1 MSRDLQ
7 YAFLDQ
13 GLLELQNAYQIQA
26 RHTEML
32 ALYHF
37 SKDHHL
43 AQREIFLKEVESLED
58 SLIVLQRLLNL
69 FCYQECLHQ
78 VF

>member
-13 GLLELQNAYQIQA
+13 DLLKLQKADQIQA
-26 RHTEML
+26 PHTEML

-37 SKDHHL
+37 STDYHL
-43 AQREIFLKEVESLED
+43 AQREIFLKEVES
-58 SLIVLQRLLNL
+58 
-69 FCYQECLHQ
+69 
-78 VF
+78 

>member
-13 GLLELQNAYQIQA
+13 GLLELQNADQIQA

-37 SKDHHL
+37 SMDHHL

-58 SLIVLQRLLNL
+58 SLIVLRRLLSL
-69 FCYQECLHQ
+69 FCCQECLHQ

>member
-13 GLLELQNAYQIQA
+13 GLLELQNADQIQA

-37 SKDHHL
+37 SMDHHL
-43 AQREIFLKEVESLED
+43 VQREIFLKEVESLED